1 MCLQLFYSLQKSLHT
16 MAFSTSFFNKAG
28 SREEELAPR
37 PVSVKGRIC
46 SGKKPVTVSFTFA
59 TLLEPLIY

>member
-1 MCLQLFYSLQKSLHT
+1 